1 MSVQNYDED
10 VDQMTS
16 IVINHV
22 LVVMGLDNTK
32 DIETRAELYRMV
44 GKDLITLAGQIEAE
58 RDLDGRN

>member
-1 MSVQNYDED
+1 MDNSYDDD

-22 LVVMGLDNTK
+22 LQVMGLDNTK
-32 DIETRAELYRMV
+32 DIETRAELYRLV